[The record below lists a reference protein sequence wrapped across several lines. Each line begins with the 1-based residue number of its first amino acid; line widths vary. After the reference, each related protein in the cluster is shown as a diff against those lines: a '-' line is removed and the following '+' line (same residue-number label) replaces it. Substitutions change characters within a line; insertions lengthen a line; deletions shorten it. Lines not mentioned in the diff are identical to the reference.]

1 MDRSGA
7 QEFSDNNWSII
18 YEGGVVLDAN
28 ELLERALE
36 AKEYAYV
43 PYSKFKV
50 GAAVLTKSG
59 KIFTGCNIECA
70 SYGGTNCAERTALF
84 KAISEGEREIKAIAV
99 VSDNEGDTFPCGICR
114 QVILEFGRD
123 IQIIVGK
130 PHQEVKIFSIQE
142 LLPNS
147 FSGDDL
153 TK

>member
-1 MDRSGA
+1 M
-7 QEFSDNNWSII
+7 
-18 YEGGVVLDAN
+18 DAN

>member
-1 MDRSGA
+1 
-7 QEFSDNNWSII
+7 
-18 YEGGVVLDAN
+18 LDAN